1 MTITITTSSAMT
13 IIEASPVEERCEH
26 QIAVPEPLRRFLW
39 DIQSMVELADS
50 DREIL
55 LIGSDLM
62 RRLLS
67 SSGWLPPAFANPNAE
82 RFQQFQIYHDDLE
95 RFTVVITVLSGGQA
109 MSIIHDDIWEILG
122 VVQGNVE
129 QTSFTPTPG
138 GPPETKGTPAAMPAG
153 TITTRRCKSAVAQQL
168 RNAAELEAAISIHVY
183 GGEIS
188 QLQRRVLSPDGSV
201 TEATATYANASD
213 APPYD
218 IRSIQI
224 RIVD

>member
-1 MTITITTSSAMT
+1 MITTTAMT
-13 IIEASPVEERCEH
+13 TIEAPAVQELCEQ
-26 QIAVPEPLRRFLW
+26 QIAVPEALKRFLW

-67 SSGWLPPAFANPNAE
+67 NSGWLPPVFAKPGAE
-82 RFQQFQIYHDDLE
+82 GFQQFLLYNDDLE
-95 RFTVVITVLSGGQA
+95 RFTVVATVLAGGQA
-109 MSIIHDDIWEILG
+109 LPIVQDDVWEIVA
-122 VVQGNVE
+122 VVQGTLG
-129 QTSFTPTPG
+129 QTSFTPSPD
-138 GPPETKGTPAAMPAG
+138 GPLDAKGSPVVMPAG
-153 TITTRRCKSAVAQQL
+153 TINTRRSKTTDARQL
-168 RNAAELEAAISIHVY
+168 RNASDHETAISIHVY

-188 QLQRRVLSPDGSV
+188 QVPRRILSLDGAV
-201 TEATATYANASD
+201 TEAVTTYANAPD

-218 IRSIQI
+218 IRSIQT

>member
-1 MTITITTSSAMT
+1 MTITTSTAMT
-13 IIEASPVEERCEH
+13 IIDAPAAQEPCEQQNDIPEA
-26 QIAVPEPLRRFLW
+26 LRRFLW

-67 SSGWLPPAFANPNAE
+67 SSSWLPPVFANPSAE
-82 RFQQFQIYHDDLE
+82 RFQQFQVYHDDLE
-95 RFTVVITVLSGGQA
+95 RFTVVVTVLAGGQTLP
-109 MSIIHDDIWEILG
+109 IVHDDVWEILG
-122 VVQGNVE
+122 VSQGTLE
-129 QTSFTPTPG
+129 QTGFTHTPG
-138 GPPETKGTPAAMPAG
+138 RPLETKGSPVVMPAG
-153 TITTRRCKSAVAQQL
+153 TINTRRSKSTIGLQL
-168 RNAAELEAAISIHVY
+168 RNASEAEAAISIHVY

-188 QLQRRVLSPDGSV
+188 QLPRRILSRDGSV
-201 TEATATYANASD
+201 TEASAVYANAPN

>member
-1 MTITITTSSAMT
+1 MTITTSTAMT
-13 IIEASPVEERCEH
+13 TIDAPAAQEPCEQQNDIPEA
-26 QIAVPEPLRRFLW
+26 LRRFLW

-62 RRLLS
+62 HRLLS
-67 SSGWLPPAFANPNAE
+67 TNSWLPPMFANPNAE
-82 RFQQFQIYHDDLE
+82 CFQQFQVYHDDLE
-95 RFTVVITVLSGGQA
+95 RFTVVVTVLAGGQA
-109 MSIIHDDIWEILG
+109 LPIVHDDVWEILG
-122 VVQGNVE
+122 VSQGTLE
-129 QTSFTPTPG
+129 QTGFTHTPG
-138 GPPETKGTPAAMPAG
+138 RPLETKGSPVVMPPG
-153 TITTRRCKSAVAQQL
+153 TIHTRRSKSAVALQL
-168 RNAAELEAAISIHVY
+168 RNASEAEAAISIHVH

-188 QLQRRVLSPDGSV
+188 QLPRRILALDGSV
-201 TEATATYANASD
+201 TEASAVYANAPD

>member
-1 MTITITTSSAMT
+1 MTITTSTAMT
-13 IIEASPVEERCEH
+13 TIDAPAAQEPCEQQNDIPEA
-26 QIAVPEPLRRFLW
+26 LRRFLW

-62 RRLLS
+62 HRLLS
-67 SSGWLPPAFANPNAE
+67 SSSWLPPVFANPSAE
-82 RFQQFQIYHDDLE
+82 GFQQFQVYHDDLE
-95 RFTVVITVLSGGQA
+95 RFTVVVSVLASGQ
-109 MSIIHDDIWEILG
+109 SLPIVQDDLWEIIG
-122 VVQGNVE
+122 VVQGTVE
-129 QTSFTPTPG
+129 QTSYSPSSDG
-138 GPPETKGTPAAMPAG
+138 RLVSKGPPVVMPAG
-153 TITTRRCKSAVAQQL
+153 KINTRRSKSTIALQL
-168 RNAAELEAAISIHVY
+168 RNASEAEAAISIHVH

-188 QLQRRVLSPDGSV
+188 QLPRRILALDGSV
-201 TEATATYANASD
+201 TEASAVYANAPE